1 MDRRQKIREGI
12 KLTNLE
18 ELYLLLSKMVE
29 SLYQERDALNSYNL
43 CHQNM
48 VRL

>member
-12 KLTNLE
+12 RPTNLE

-29 SLYQERDALNSYNL
+29 SLYQERDALN
-43 CHQNM
+43 
-48 VRL
+48 

>member
-1 MDRRQKIREGI
+1 MDRRQKIREEI

-29 SLYQERDALNSYNL
+29 SLYQERDALN
-43 CHQNM
+43 
-48 VRL
+48 

>member
-29 SLYQERDALNSYNL
+29 SLYQERDALSSYNL
-43 CHQNM
+43 CH
-48 VRL
+48 